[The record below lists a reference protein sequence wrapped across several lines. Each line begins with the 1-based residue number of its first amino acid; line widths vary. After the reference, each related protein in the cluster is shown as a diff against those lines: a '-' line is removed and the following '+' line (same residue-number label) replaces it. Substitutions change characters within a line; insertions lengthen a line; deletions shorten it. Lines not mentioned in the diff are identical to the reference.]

1 MNTEIIDLITDATDD
16 EDSPTTNN
24 KRQKTKDINNNSQ
37 KSPSRLGNVSNT
49 NSNNSSSQKKVIRD
63 PNNSNK
69 KEYSEAEDKIISDY
83 CFLNESKLDCWSR
96 VVTLL
101 KESGYERTAIGMNIY
116 IIIFTLHI

>member
-1 MNTEIIDLITDATDD
+1 MNTEIIDLINDTSDD

-24 KRQKTKDINNNSQ
+24 KRQKTKDINDNSQ
-37 KSPSRLGNVSNT
+37 KSPSRLGNVSKT
-49 NSNNSSSQKKVIRD
+49 YSNSSSQKKVIRD

-101 KESGYERTAIGMNIY
+101 KESGYERTAIGINTY

>member
-1 MNTEIIDLITDATDD
+1 MNTEIIDLITDTTDD

-24 KRQKTKDINNNSQ
+24 KRQKTKDINNNSL

-49 NSNNSSSQKKVIRD
+49 NSNSSSQKKVIRD

-101 KESGYERTAIGMNIY
+101 KRNGYERTAIGINTY